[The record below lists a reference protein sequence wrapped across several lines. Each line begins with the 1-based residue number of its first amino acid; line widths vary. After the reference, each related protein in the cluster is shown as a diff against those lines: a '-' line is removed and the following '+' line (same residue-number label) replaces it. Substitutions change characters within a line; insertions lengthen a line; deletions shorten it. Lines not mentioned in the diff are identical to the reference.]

1 MKMKPENLLTEFDN
15 RGSRLLERLET
26 CRTAPDVD
34 AIHDLRVSIRR
45 YLAATDA
52 LEQLAGQVILSNKS
66 RKTLKSLLD
75 SYDEVRDLQV
85 MIGDLSSEPEIFL
98 SESQFLNWL
107 KARESGSSELQFTVA
122 ERKSA
127 AMAKIHTNAIQKARR
142 VLKKLPPAAV
152 EELLDK
158 VFKRN
163 RKLASATRAD
173 DPPTIHKLR
182 IAFKRFRYSV
192 EFFASHLGAPA
203 ELFPRLRAY
212 QTALGKVQ
220 DASVLIDTMDQ
231 FEAEDP
237 ANQLT
242 KPERGFAQNRL
253 KETIEDFMNQREK
266 LDTFWRK
273 NHSSP
278 IPWQEVSS
286 SDLNQ
291 FINKLKPS

>member
-1 MKMKPENLLTEFDN
+1 MKPENLLTELDN
-15 RGSRLLERLET
+15 RGSRLLEMLQT
-26 CRTAPDVD
+26 CRTAPDMD

-52 LEQLAGQVILSNKS
+52 LEQLAGKAILTIKS
-66 RKTLKSLLD
+66 RKSLKSLLD

-98 SESQFLNWL
+98 PESQFLNWL
-107 KARESGSSELQFTVA
+107 KGRENASSDLQFTVTDS
-122 ERKSA
+122 KSA
-127 AMAKIHTNAIQKARR
+127 EMVKIHASAIQKARR
-142 VLKKLPPAAV
+142 VLKKLPPTAV
-152 EELLDK
+152 EEFLDQ

-163 RKLASATRAD
+163 RKLASAAKAD

-192 EFFASHLGAPA
+192 EFFASHLGVPA
-203 ELFPRLRAY
+203 ELFPRLRSY

-231 FEAEDP
+231 FESEDP

-242 KPERGFAQNRL
+242 STERAFAHNRL
-253 KETIEDFMNQREK
+253 KQCIDDFMNQREK

-273 NHSSP
+273 KPSNP
-278 IPWQEVSS
+278 IPWQQVSS

-291 FINKLKPS
+291 FIDKLKPS